1 MCKIYYKTCHV
12 PFECKRVL
20 DTSIVARDQHYKF
33 SNNGFVLDLKEQGLV
48 SLFRGLSFI
57 NIKLQF
63 RAMEACSP
71 VQVGNNAIEVKYVLK
86 DSITILPLDE
96 LF

>member
-1 MCKIYYKTCHV
+1 
-12 PFECKRVL
+12 
-20 DTSIVARDQHYKF
+20 
-33 SNNGFVLDLKEQGLV
+33 
-48 SLFRGLSFI
+48 
-57 NIKLQF
+57 
-63 RAMEACSP
+63 MEACSP